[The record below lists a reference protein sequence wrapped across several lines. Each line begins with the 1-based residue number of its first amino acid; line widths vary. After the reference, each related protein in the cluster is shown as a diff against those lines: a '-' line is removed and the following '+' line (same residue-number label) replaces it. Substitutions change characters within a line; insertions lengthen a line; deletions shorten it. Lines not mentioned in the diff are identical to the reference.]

1 MDAQFAVDALDVGF
15 HGVLGDVQIAGHLG
29 DGQAARKPRE
39 HFAFAGGEVVR
50 LGQLAFG
57 VGSFGPLVAQSC
69 HDLAQL
75 AARMHLETPIE
86 LLGVVLHRA
95 LR

>member
-1 MDAQFAVDALDVGF
+1 MRLTWVFTVFSEMFRSLAISVMDRP
-15 HGVLGDVQIAGHLG
+15 
-29 DGQAARKPRE
+29 RKPRE

-57 VGSFGPLVAQSC
+57 VGSFGPLVAQSR

-75 AARMHLETPIE
+75 AARMHLETSIE